1 MSTQQRLYRLPLRW
15 NLGSGPTTTLRP
27 NIYGADAIEYT
38 VTDLDDFNTTVD
50 YIEVIGDDGQRYKTP
65 FRTNG
70 RQINGTIRRDNRHVK
85 SVALIKVNDTDYV
98 AVPEYDDHS
107 NGRRRRTGT
116 VSPRRSSNISPRT
129 STLSPRTSTSSP
141 RRNGTVSNNRLSPR
155 TSTLSPRTSTSSP
168 RRSGTVSRN
177 RISPTRSLNGSD
189 IDRLRLSPRSDT
201 VDIIAFIP
209 DADILERTSDVTRV
223 SANATIPSVDTF
235 ADLVQNGPVLLSV
248 RNGSVQV
255 NKLNGSV
262 GQDILQT
269 ISNMGSYVL
278 NLLNDAGTNIN
289 NLLQPV
295 QEQSQGFINGI
306 LTTLGF
312 NNTNT

>member
-27 NIYGADAIEYT
+27 NIYGADANEYT
-38 VTDLDDFNTTVD
+38 VTDLDDFNMTVD

-70 RQINGTIRRDNRHVK
+70 KQINGTIRRDNRHIK

-107 NGRRRRTGT
+107 SGRRRRTGT

-141 RRNGTVSNNRLSPR
+141 RRNGTVSRNRL
-155 TSTLSPRTSTSSP
+155 
-168 RRSGTVSRN
+168 
-177 RISPTRSLNGSD
+177 SPTRSLNGSD

-223 SANATIPSVDTF
+223 SANTTIPSVNTF

-262 GQDILQT
+262 GQDVLQT
-269 ISNMGSYVL
+269 INNMGSYVL

>member
-27 NIYGADAIEYT
+27 NIYGADADEYT
-38 VTDLDDFNTTVD
+38 VTDLDDFNMTVD

-70 RQINGTIRRDNRHVK
+70 KQINGTIRRDNRHIK

-107 NGRRRRTGT
+107 SGRRRRTGT

-141 RRNGTVSNNRLSPR
+141 RRNGTVSRNRL
-155 TSTLSPRTSTSSP
+155 
-168 RRSGTVSRN
+168 
-177 RISPTRSLNGSD
+177 SPTRSLNGSD

-223 SANATIPSVDTF
+223 SANATIPSVNTF

-262 GQDILQT
+262 GQDVLQT
-269 ISNMGSYVL
+269 INNMGSYVL

>member
-27 NIYGADAIEYT
+27 NIYGADANEYT
-38 VTDLDDFNTTVD
+38 VTDLDDFNMTVD

-70 RQINGTIRRDNRHVK
+70 KQINGTIRRDNRHIK

-107 NGRRRRTGT
+107 SGRRRRTGT

-141 RRNGTVSNNRLSPR
+141 RRNGTVSRNRL
-155 TSTLSPRTSTSSP
+155 
-168 RRSGTVSRN
+168 
-177 RISPTRSLNGSD
+177 SPTRSLNGSD

-223 SANATIPSVDTF
+223 SANATIPSVNTF

-262 GQDILQT
+262 GQDVLQT
-269 ISNMGSYVL
+269 INNMGSYVL

>member
-70 RQINGTIRRDNRHVK
+70 KQINGTIRRDNRHVK

-107 NGRRRRTGT
+107 SGRRRRTGT

-141 RRNGTVSNNRLSPR
+141 RRNGTVSNNRL
-155 TSTLSPRTSTSSP
+155 
-168 RRSGTVSRN
+168 
-177 RISPTRSLNGSD
+177 SPTRSLNGSD

-223 SANATIPSVDTF
+223 SANTTIPSVNTF

-262 GQDILQT
+262 GQDVLQT
-269 ISNMGSYVL
+269 INNMGSYVL